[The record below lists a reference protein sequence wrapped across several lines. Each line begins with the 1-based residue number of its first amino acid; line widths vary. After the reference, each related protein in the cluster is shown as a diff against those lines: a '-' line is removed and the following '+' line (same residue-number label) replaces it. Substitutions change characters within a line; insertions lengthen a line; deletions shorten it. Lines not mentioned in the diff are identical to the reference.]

1 MNSSI
6 KEQRCA
12 EIDNLAASICTLMP
26 ANERDDFF
34 DYQDAR
40 FKSKEGFNKRYHAG
54 RFWYKGDRK
63 GQLKDVYI
71 VDGAGFNKLWELLV
85 PFATTVVNGFFRTRA
100 HITGDHLDILS
111 DIKYQTLY
119 VLRFQGPIP
128 YKSGSFSVVFP
139 LICKNIVSNA
149 NAKMYGVKDKEI
161 TEEEAREFLS
171 MGKPVKYAI
180 PDSEED
186 IRFSQY
192 ATTPPPLKLH
202 SLNSQ
207 ERMDSLLHTQD
218 KVLFFKYGVPGNKTK
233 INFLAS
239 HLHDSI
245 MEEYDD
251 DSEMLTIHKV
261 GADDFNLNSVE
272 WLTSAPTHLKDAI
285 TGILDGMTVKEA
297 AEIAGI
303 SRKEL
308 KSQLKMFANV
318 NL

>member
-1 MNSSI
+1 M
-6 KEQRCA
+6 
-12 EIDNLAASICTLMP
+12 L
-26 ANERDDFF
+26 
-34 DYQDAR
+34 
-40 FKSKEGFNKRYHAG
+40 
-54 RFWYKGDRK
+54 
-63 GQLKDVYI
+63 
-71 VDGAGFNKLWELLV
+71 
-85 PFATTVVNGFFRTRA
+85 FR
-100 HITGDHLDILS
+100 S
-111 DIKYQTLY
+111 
-119 VLRFQGPIP
+119 
-128 YKSGSFSVVFP
+128 
-139 LICKNIVSNA
+139 
-149 NAKMYGVKDKEI
+149 
-161 TEEEAREFLS
+161 EEEAREFLS